1 MILERRFE
9 NELKHVQDELNEI
22 STKLRM
28 DVAKKVSKN
37 FGRVVEKQKSDFLKN
52 EGVLASVEIFRSF

>member
-37 FGRVVEKQKSDFLKN
+37 FGRVVDKQKSDFLKN
-52 EGVLASVEIFRSF
+52 EGVLASVESFRSF

>member
-37 FGRVVEKQKSDFLKN
+37 FGRVIEKQKSDFLKN
-52 EGVLASVEIFRSF
+52 EGVLASVESFRSF

>member
-52 EGVLASVEIFRSF
+52 EGVLASVESFRSF

>member
-1 MILERRFE
+1 MILERKFE

-37 FGRVVEKQKSDFLKN
+37 FGRVVDKQKSDFLKN
-52 EGVLASVEIFRSF
+52 EGLLASVESFRSL

>member
-22 STKLRM
+22 LTKLRM

-37 FGRVVEKQKSDFLKN
+37 FGRVIEKQKSDFLKN
-52 EGVLASVEIFRSF
+52 EGVLASVESFRSF